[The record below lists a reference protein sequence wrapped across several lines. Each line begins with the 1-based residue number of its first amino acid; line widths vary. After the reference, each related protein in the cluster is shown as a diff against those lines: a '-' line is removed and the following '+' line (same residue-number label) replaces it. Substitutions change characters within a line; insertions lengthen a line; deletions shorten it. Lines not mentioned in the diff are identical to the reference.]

1 MSNLFWLPF
10 VSLCI
15 LLPRDSF
22 CSFLLFFRHIFS
34 QLEVEPV
41 GVSWVLFRIPR
52 AQCMEGAR
60 EVLLEPVGY
69 VCCLCGP
76 PPPTSQSPYPC
87 DTIVAPSPLPGPT
100 AQGWPQPRLAT
111 LRVLNFCEPSGD

>member
-22 CSFLLFFRHIFS
+22 CSFLLFFWHIFS

-76 PPPTSQSPYPC
+76 PPPLPRALTLVTQLLPPLLYP
-87 DTIVAPSPLPGPT
+87 DLQLRAGPS
-100 AQGWPQPRLAT
+100 LAW
-111 LRVLNFCEPSGD
+111 LHYGC